1 MILEFLFVFFF
12 SLLLVTLLVPI
23 GRRRTYRTRFMGRR
37 VEVTEP
43 GIPAVDKDQPVGTGL
58 TMLFFFLLIFPLL
71 LLGNAWITPYGPSFM
86 GVSYVPVVVL
96 GFLITLL
103 LAAVLP
109 KDNPVNQE
117 NESNVDYGIIGFFGI
132 FFFLFLFIAIASLVA
147 RYL

>member
-1 MILEFLFVFFF
+1 MILEILFIFLF

-43 GIPAVDKDQPVGTGL
+43 GIPPVDKEKTVGIGL
-58 TMLFFFLLIFPLL
+58 TMLFFFLLLFPLL

-96 GFLITLL
+96 GFLLTLL

-132 FFFLFLFIAIASLVA
+132 YFFLFLFTTVA
-147 RYL
+147 ALFFSNN